1 MRFKDQSFFKRSLNQ
16 KNNEASCFESHIFVE
31 ENLNWIEIICL
42 LGKLLIGKG
51 IICYGYRVKLLCSS
65 VWVMKVTGRPD
76 SRISSHPDW
85 DTNED
90 NKSFRFYVL
99 VVNPNL
105 VLLYSCRMKKLYPT
119 EHCAALFSLHSA
131 HLPGNPWLVFSPR
144 VSRALSRFSFKS
156 CRSFR

>member
-1 MRFKDQSFFKRSLNQ
+1 MCL
-16 KNNEASCFESHIFVE
+16 A
-31 ENLNWIEIICL
+31 EN
-42 LGKLLIGKG
+42 
-51 IICYGYRVKLLCSS
+51 RVKLLCSS

-105 VLLYSCRMKKLYPT
+105 VLLYSCRMKKPCST
-119 EHCAALFSLHSA
+119 EHRAAMFSLHTA
-131 HLPGNPWLVFSPR
+131 HLPGNPWLVFSRR
-144 VSRALSRFSFKS
+144 VSWAVSRFSCKS
-156 CRSFR
+156 CRSFRWFSHTCKTHIKRIMCIYLFTFQTIRWKLSNTLSHSETFVYCLLWNM